1 MTSNAHMTLDSN
13 VAYLGSAVAFANVE
27 TSTEYLRNLTII
39 NNQAK
44 QGGTIYWL
52 YGRNNVSDEPRG
64 MVDGF
69 FTYFIIILD

>member
-1 MTSNAHMTLDSN
+1 MTLDSN

-52 YGRNNVSDEPRG
+52 YGRNNVSDEP
-64 MVDGF
+64 
-69 FTYFIIILD
+69 